1 MSRFVVGLALSL
13 GLFFQ
18 AATAGEF
25 NPVLSIGD
33 AAPDWKDLPGIDGK
47 KHSLADYQSRDTVV
61 LFFICNSCDVVAAY
75 EDRILELAKKHG
87 GPKCAFV
94 AVNVN
99 KIPEDN
105 LEAMKKRAEEKKYPF
120 VYLFDESQK
129 IAKDY
134 GANWTP
140 EFFILDRARKVVY
153 MGGVDDQSNTKL
165 VKKKYLEPALEAVAG
180 GKKPEVAESA
190 AIGCTIRFEREK
202 RRRPTK

>member
-1 MSRFVVGLALSL
+1 MLRLVVGLSLSF
-13 GLFFQ
+13 GLLVS
-18 AATAGEF
+18 ASSAGEF

-47 KHSLADYQSRDTVV
+47 KYALADFQDRDTVV

-75 EDRILELAKKHG
+75 EDRILELAKKYG
-87 GPKCAFV
+87 GPNCAFV

-99 KIPEDN
+99 KVPEDN
-105 LEAMKKRAEEKKYPF
+105 LEAMKKRADEKKYPF

-140 EFFILDRARKVVY
+140 EFFILDKARKVVY
-153 MGGVDDQSNTKL
+153 MGGIDDQSNPQL
-165 VKKKYLEPALEAVAG
+165 VKKKYLEPALEAVAKG
-180 GKKPEVAESA
+180 GKPQQAESA
-190 AIGCTIRFEREK
+190 AIGCAIRFEREK
-202 RRRPTK
+202 RRRPAR